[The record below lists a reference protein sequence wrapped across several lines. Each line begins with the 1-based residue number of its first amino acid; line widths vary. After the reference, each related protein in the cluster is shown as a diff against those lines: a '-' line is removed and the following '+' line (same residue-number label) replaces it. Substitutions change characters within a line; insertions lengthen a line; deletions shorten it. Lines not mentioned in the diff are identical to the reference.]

1 MSDALVE
8 RRIYQL
14 DLVVNTS
21 TWWYMRSVTRLVFG
35 TSKVVRT
42 EIVTS
47 GYWNRIY
54 CQVSVGTSL
63 LLYEGSDVIRRTIS
77 LTVCLCL
84 CLCLLVR
91 LFVYQSVCLSI
102 RLSVCPS
109 VRLSLCL
116 LAECLYFSLKECNIN
131 QQYIRFKR
139 YVMAACG
146 YKSIVECFYHN
157 FHEWPKHMSERRYQ
171 QEEINSPPHVA
182 MYALVPNMT
191 EYWWDVWIKGNLK
204 TRFKS
209 TGCRGYLNLN
219 SACGDAP

>member
-1 MSDALVE
+1 MKGLGTRQHPEQNMLREEVWFGGSHRLLEIFSFFFDWLLCWLCLVRRRLIEKSSKSKKLIPSGAGVMSDALVE

-63 LLYEGSDVIRRTIS
+63 LLYEGSDVIRRTMS

-84 CLCLLVR
+84 CLCLPVR
-91 LFVYQSVCLSI
+91 LFVNRSVCLSI
-102 RLSVCPS
+102 RLSVRPYAY
-109 VRLSLCL
+109 L
-116 LAECLYFSLKECNIN
+116 LN
-131 QQYIRFKR
+131 
-139 YVMAACG
+139 V
-146 YKSIVECFYHN
+146 
-157 FHEWPKHMSERRYQ
+157 
-171 QEEINSPPHVA
+171 
-182 MYALVPNMT
+182 
-191 EYWWDVWIKGNLK
+191 
-204 TRFKS
+204 S
-209 TGCRGYLNLN
+209 T
-219 SACGDAP
+219 SF